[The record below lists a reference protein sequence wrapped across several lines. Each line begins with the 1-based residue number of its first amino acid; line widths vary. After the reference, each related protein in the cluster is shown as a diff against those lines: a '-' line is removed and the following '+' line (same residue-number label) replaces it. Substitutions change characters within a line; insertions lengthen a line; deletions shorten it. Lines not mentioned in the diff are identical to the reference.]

1 MPIKIIFKLNINIK
15 DVNNSKKPIR
25 RCPNSISCFG
35 YKSSIPG
42 RRVHFIK
49 RNCPQEKFKSQMKSM
64 RLEFL
69 NEKNINKQNSS
80 FTLLQLKNRIV
91 ELESQLEKFNRAK
104 NFGCEI
110 CLEQSK
116 NLKMTYHNT
125 ENDVSHLS
133 SSTDKNELK
142 NLEEYVD
149 DKTIFIFINFD
160 FQFDLAYFVKLF
172 RDLTFEVNSQPRL

>member
-1 MPIKIIFKLNINIK
+1 
-15 DVNNSKKPIR
+15 
-25 RCPNSISCFG
+25 
-35 YKSSIPG
+35 
-42 RRVHFIK
+42 
-49 RNCPQEKFKSQMKSM
+49 MKSL

-116 NLKMTYHNT
+116 NLKMTCHNT

-133 SSTDKNELK
+133 SSTDKN
-142 NLEEYVD
+142 LEEYVD
-149 DKTIFIFINFD
+149 DKIIFIFINFD